1 MIDECHVNHPFFPLD
16 DQAILAI
23 EAFLCVVFI
32 QTNGVTVERE
42 NIIQFFLTIYFVWDH
57 NIGVHFISIAEVMK
71 ICFYPC
77 RIGTFGC

>member
-1 MIDECHVNHPFFPLD
+1 VYVSRTFSSSILHMLRLIDECHVKHPFFPLD

-42 NIIQFFLTIYFVWDH
+42 NIIQFFLTIYFV
-57 NIGVHFISIAEVMK
+57 
-71 ICFYPC
+71 
-77 RIGTFGC
+77 